1 MPRVSSKTTT
11 TTANVPA
18 PVAAATSVKDKDVKK
33 SKSAKTPV
41 VTVDTTVAATSAV
54 APVVEEVTDSSS
66 LAAKL
71 AEYNSKIQQLSSI
84 VSLLKTEYKQLE
96 KSVAREMKN
105 AQKNAQ
111 KKKRS
116 SGNRAPSGFV
126 KPTLISDE
134 LALFLGKEKGTELAR
149 TAVSKEINAYIR
161 ANSLQDKANGRKI
174 HADTKLAKLLKLG
187 KDDELTYF
195 NLQKYMKNHFI
206 KTVVAPA
213 PVVA

>member
-1 MPRVSSKTTT
+1 MPRVATKTTT
-11 TTANVPA
+11 TPATVTATIVDA
-18 PVAAATSVKDKDVKK
+18 PVKEKKVKAAKESVKESADVK
-33 SKSAKTPV
+33 PV
-41 VTVDTTVAATSAV
+41 VKSVDT
-54 APVVEEVTDSSS
+54 PVEEVIVDASS
-66 LAAKL
+66 LTARL
-71 AEYNSKIQQLSSI
+71 ADYSSKIQQLSSV

-96 KSVAREMKN
+96 KTVARELKN
-105 AQKNAQ
+105 AQKTAS

-126 KPTLISDE
+126 KPTRISDE

-161 ANSLQDKANGRKI
+161 ANSLQDKENGRKI
-174 HADTKLAKLLKLG
+174 HADPKLAKLLKLG

-206 KTVVAPA
+206 KAV
-213 PVVA
+213 PVVAVV

>member
-11 TTANVPA
+11 TSTTVPVSAPA
-18 PVAAATSVKDKDVKK
+18 PVKEAKKPKAPKETVVKDASAAA
-33 SKSAKTPV
+33 P
-41 VTVDTTVAATSAV
+41 TVPA
-54 APVVEEVTDSSS
+54 VEEVTDAST
-66 LAAKL
+66 LTVKL
-71 AEYNSKIQQLSSI
+71 ADYNTKIQQLASI

-96 KSVAREMKN
+96 KSVARELKN
-105 AQKNAQ
+105 AQKNAS

-126 KPTLISDE
+126 KPTRISDE

-161 ANSLQDKANGRKI
+161 ANSLQDKVNGRRI

-206 KTVVAPA
+206 KAVVPAAVVVA
-213 PVVA
+213 

>member
-11 TTANVPA
+11 TTPATTPA
-18 PVAAATSVKDKDVKK
+18 PVKDTKK
-33 SKSAKTPV
+33 SKTPKEPVQKETVEV
-41 VTVDTTVAATSAV
+41 VPVV
-54 APVVEEVTDSSS
+54 APVEDAADASS
-66 LAAKL
+66 LTAKL
-71 AEYNSKIQQLSSI
+71 ADYNTKIQQLSSF
-84 VSLLKTEYKQLE
+84 VSILKTEYKQLE
-96 KSVAREMKN
+96 KSVARELKN
-105 AQKNAQ
+105 AQKNAS

-126 KPTLISDE
+126 KPTRISDE

-161 ANSLQDKANGRKI
+161 ANSLQDKVNGRKI

-206 KTVVAPA
+206 KAV

>member
-11 TTANVPA
+11 TSTTVPVSTPA
-18 PVAAATSVKDKDVKK
+18 PVKEAKKPKAPKEPVVKDASAAAT
-33 SKSAKTPV
+33 PV
-41 VTVDTTVAATSAV
+41 VAA
-54 APVVEEVTDSSS
+54 VEEVTDASTITV
-66 LAAKL
+66 KL
-71 AEYNSKIQQLSSI
+71 AEYNTKIQQLASI

-96 KSVAREMKN
+96 KSVARELKN
-105 AQKNAQ
+105 AQKNAS

-126 KPTLISDE
+126 KPTRISDE

-149 TAVSKEINAYIR
+149 TAVSKEINADIR
-161 ANSLQDKANGRKI
+161 ANSLQDKVNGRRI

-206 KTVVAPA
+206 KAVVPAVVVA
-213 PVVA
+213 

>member
-11 TTANVPA
+11 TTAPVVAPVVAKESKKSKAPKEPVVPAGVA
-18 PVAAATSVKDKDVKK
+18 PVA
-33 SKSAKTPV
+33 P
-41 VTVDTTVAATSAV
+41 
-54 APVVEEVTDSSS
+54 VEEVTDAST
-66 LAAKL
+66 LTTKL
-71 AEYNSKIQQLSSI
+71 ADYSNKIQQLASI
-84 VSLLKTEYKQLE
+84 VSLLKAEYKQLE
-96 KSVAREMKN
+96 KSVARELKN
-105 AQKNAQ
+105 AQKNAS

-126 KPTLISDE
+126 KPTRISDE

-161 ANSLQDKANGRKI
+161 ANSLQDKVNGRKI

-187 KDDELTYF
+187 KEDELTYF

-206 KTVVAPA
+206 KSA

>member
-1 MPRVSSKTTT
+1 
-11 TTANVPA
+11 
-18 PVAAATSVKDKDVKK
+18 VKEKK
-33 SKSAKTPV
+33 SKTVKEPV
-41 VTVDTTVAATSAV
+41 VKKPVVETSAP
-54 APVVEEVTDSSS
+54 ATPVVEEVIVDASTLTS
-66 LAAKL
+66 KL
-71 AEYNSKIQQLSSI
+71 ADYSAKIQQLSSV

-96 KSVAREMKN
+96 KTVAREIKN
-105 AQKNAQ
+105 AQKTAS

-161 ANSLQDKANGRKI
+161 ANSLQDKENGRKI

-206 KTVVAPA
+206 KTV
-213 PVVA
+213 PVVVPVV